1 MRRPRSQIALR
12 DVYRALF
19 RHKSKALLFFLMVMG
34 AVVLVTMLQ
43 PRVYRS
49 ESILYLRLGRE
60 NVALDPTVTL
70 SPETVVAIPQSRE
83 NELNSVAEILRSRV
97 FLEEVVDAV
106 GPEKILGPQAA
117 KEADVLPGSQFAAV
131 NGQRRGEVTQP
142 TNGAAKWWQTLTP
155 GTVMTARERAVLQV
169 TEQLGVE
176 PMRRSDLILVTYNG
190 WSPEVAQTVVRRL
203 VDAYLRQ
210 HVQLNRTGGA
220 YEFLTEETARIRSRL
235 AEAEQKLLELRNQTG
250 LSSPVD
256 QQELL
261 LKRIGRLE
269 DELLQTKAAA
279 AVSAVKIGR
288 LRDQLARLPT
298 TQVTGSTSGVA
309 NEGTDA
315 MRAQFYSL
323 RLQEMAAASK
333 YTDEHPLL
341 KEVRRQTTEAKKSLD
356 QEETTRTEVTTGPD
370 RAYEQT
376 QLALIHEEPMLA
388 SLQTQAE
395 QLETQLASARE
406 ELRTLNKNEFRIASL
421 RREVELDE
429 ASYRKYAAN
438 LEQARIDQELER
450 QRISNI
456 KLVQPAT
463 YEVKPIRPRPFW
475 NLILGLMVGSLG
487 GLGLALTAEYMD
499 HSFQTP
505 EDVEERLEL
514 PMLVS
519 IPRLKRRQLIFHGK
533 NGF

>member
-1 MRRPRSQIALR
+1 MRQPRSQIALR

-19 RHKSKALLFFLMVMG
+19 RHKYKAFLFFLMVMG
-34 AVVLVTMLQ
+34 AVVLTTAFQ

-106 GPEKILGPQAA
+106 GPEKILGPETAETT
-117 KEADVLPGSQFAAV
+117 EALPGSQFATV
-131 NGQRRGEVTQP
+131 NGLGGPQVSETSNLGR
-142 TNGAAKWWQTLTP
+142 KWWQKLKP
-155 GTVMTARERAVLQV
+155 GTAMTARERAVLQV

-176 PMRRSDLILVTYNG
+176 PMRRSDLILVTYKG
-190 WSPEVAQTVVRRL
+190 WSPEIAQTVVGRL
-203 VDAYLRQ
+203 VDAYLNQ

-220 YEFLTEETARIRSRL
+220 YEFLTEETARIRTRL
-235 AEAEQKLLELRNQTG
+235 AEAEHRLLELRNQTG
-250 LSSPVD
+250 ISSPAE

-269 DELLQTKAAA
+269 DELLQAKAAA
-279 AVSAVKIGR
+279 AVSAVKTER
-288 LRDQLARLPT
+288 FRDQLARLPA

-315 MRAQFYSL
+315 MRAQFYAL
-323 RLQEMAAASK
+323 RLQEMAASSK
-333 YTDEHPLL
+333 LTDEHPLL
-341 KEVRRQTTEAKKSLD
+341 KELRRQATEAKESLD
-356 QEETTRTEVTTGPD
+356 QEEKTRTEVTTGPD

-376 QLALIHEEPMLA
+376 QLALIGEEPMLA

-406 ELRTLNKNEFRIASL
+406 ELRTLNKNELRIASL
-421 RREVELDE
+421 KREVELDE
-429 ASYRKYAAN
+429 ASYRKYATN

-463 YEVKPIRPRPFW
+463 CEAKPVSPRPFW
-475 NLILGLMVGSLG
+475 NLVLGLMVGSLG

-505 EDVEERLEL
+505 EDVEEQLEL

-519 IPRLKRRQLIFHGK
+519 IPRLKRTQLVFHGK
-533 NGF
+533 NGS